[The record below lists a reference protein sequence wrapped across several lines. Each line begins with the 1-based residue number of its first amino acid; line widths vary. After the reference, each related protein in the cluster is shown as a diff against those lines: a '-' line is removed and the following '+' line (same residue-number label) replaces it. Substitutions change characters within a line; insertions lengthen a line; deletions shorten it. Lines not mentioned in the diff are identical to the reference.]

1 MITSQKQGKNKTHNG
16 TLRTPVTFY
25 ACGVANGLDA
35 RENVM
40 SVKYEAF
47 AECYAPSSK
56 DIEILKNSSVSPK
69 RSLTIKIREPMADY
83 RPGNKHRVKVRDARF
98 ADIFWDIA
106 DIRPDLTQNEFI
118 TILLKG
124 D

>member
-1 MITSQKQGKNKTHNG
+1 MISSQKQGKNKTHNG
-16 TLRTPVTFY
+16 KLRTPVTFY
-25 ACGVANGLDA
+25 ACSVANGLDA
-35 RENVM
+35 RENAM

-69 RSLTIKIREPMADY
+69 RSLTIKIREPMSAY
-83 RPGNKHRVKVRDARF
+83 RPDNKHRVKVHDDRF
-98 ADIFWDIA
+98 STIIWDIV
-106 DIRPDLTQNEFI
+106 DIRPDFVQKDFI